1 VELIVVPRSKVAK
14 HLLSASRG
22 ALYKS
27 LISIGDPGSALP
39 PGYRKVS
46 SRLRLEFQDIVDPSD
61 PLAPTLREVDQLL
74 AYAPTVARL
83 GGRCLVH
90 CEAGISRSTA
100 AGIIVLRAILG
111 PGSEAE
117 AVSIVVAQVPE
128 ASPNSRMIALAD
140 QRLGGDEAIARAI
153 AAHRA

>member
-1 VELIVVPRSKVAK
+1 MPRSKVGN
-14 HLLSASRG
+14 HLLSASKG

-27 LISIGDPGSALP
+27 LISIGDPGSPLP
-39 PGYRKVS
+39 SGYRKVG
-46 SRLRLEFQDIVDPSD
+46 SRLRLEFEDTAEESSPLGPSPRDVDA
-61 PLAPTLREVDQLL
+61 LV

-111 PGSEAE
+111 PGSEGE
-117 AVSIVVAQVPE
+117 AVSLVVAQVPE
-128 ASPNSRMIALAD
+128 ASPNRRLIALAD
-140 QRLGGDEAIARAI
+140 QRFGGAEAIARAI
-153 AAHRA
+153 AARRA